1 MKKTL
6 NHIFDE
12 ANAGEIENLV
22 KQNAVPEVSVDT
34 LSSIKD
40 KVYAKTNLKK
50 ERKTNKSVWLRFG
63 AIAACFCLIVTLG
76 AIGLFMNDTP
86 DNPQNEFPGYA
97 AIEKYLLEGEV
108 CKGEGATIT
117 HKGFDETSIT
127 LYIEKNDETPIHLYF
142 RGFNEGEVEAIFSS
156 DEDLIF
162 TVNGARADSFPTAPG
177 EYEVRIDYS
186 KFITKCD
193 RMDTFLHIK
202 DYGHFSLNGEG
213 LNIEGIEDISKFE
226 TLPFDVPE
234 NFSTWFD

>member
-1 MKKTL
+1 MTQDKFTDAITELDSDILERYVRMKNTL
-6 NHIFDE
+6 AE
-12 ANAGEIENLV
+12 KKKPKQRAGV
-22 KQNAVPEVSVDT
+22 KWAS
-34 LSSIKD
+34 L
-40 KVYAKTNLKK
+40 
-50 ERKTNKSVWLRFG
+50 
-63 AIAACFCLIVTLG
+63 AACFCLIVTLG
-76 AIGLFMNDTP
+76 AIGLFMKDNPDTP
-86 DNPQNEFPGYA
+86 QTDFPGYA

-202 DYGHFSLNGEG
+202 DFGHFSLNGEG
-213 LNIEGIEDISKFE
+213 LRVEGIGDISEWE

>member
-1 MKKTL
+1 MTQDKFTDAITELDSDILERYVRMKNTL
-6 NHIFDE
+6 AE
-12 ANAGEIENLV
+12 KKKPKQRAGV
-22 KQNAVPEVSVDT
+22 KWAS
-34 LSSIKD
+34 L
-40 KVYAKTNLKK
+40 
-50 ERKTNKSVWLRFG
+50 
-63 AIAACFCLIVTLG
+63 AACFCLIVTLG
-76 AIGLFMNDTP
+76 AIGLFMKDNPDTP
-86 DNPQNEFPGYA
+86 QTDFPGYA

-127 LYIEKNDETPIHLYF
+127 LYIEKNDETPLHLYF

-202 DYGHFSLNGEG
+202 DFGHFSLNGEG
-213 LNIEGIEDISKFE
+213 LRVEGIGDISE
-226 TLPFDVPE
+226 WESLPFDVPE

>member
-1 MKKTL
+1 MTQDKFTDAITELDSDILERYVRMKNTL
-6 NHIFDE
+6 AE
-12 ANAGEIENLV
+12 KKKPKQRAGV
-22 KQNAVPEVSVDT
+22 KWAS
-34 LSSIKD
+34 L
-40 KVYAKTNLKK
+40 
-50 ERKTNKSVWLRFG
+50 
-63 AIAACFCLIVTLG
+63 AACFCLIVTLG
-76 AIGLFMNDTP
+76 AIGLFMKDNPDTP
-86 DNPQNEFPGYA
+86 QTDFPGYA

-202 DYGHFSLNGEG
+202 DFGHFSLNGEG
-213 LNIEGIEDISKFE
+213 LRVEGIGDISE
-226 TLPFDVPE
+226 WESLPFDVPE

>member
-1 MKKTL
+1 MTQDKLTDAITELDSDIIERYVRMKSTL
-6 NHIFDE
+6 AEKKKPKHR
-12 ANAGEIENLV
+12 AWV
-22 KQNAVPEVSVDT
+22 KWASM
-34 LSSIKD
+34 
-40 KVYAKTNLKK
+40 
-50 ERKTNKSVWLRFG
+50 
-63 AIAACFCLIVTLG
+63 AACFCLIVTLG
-76 AIGLFMNDTP
+76 AIGLFMKDTP
-86 DNPQNEFPGYA
+86 DTPQTDFPGYA
-97 AIEKYLLEGEV
+97 VIEKYLLEGEV
-108 CKGEGATIT
+108 SKGEGATIM

-127 LYIEKNDETPIHLYF
+127 LYIEKNDETPFHLYF

-202 DYGHFSLNGEG
+202 DFGHFSLNGEG
-213 LNIEGIEDISKFE
+213 LRVEGIEDISE
-226 TLPFDVPE
+226 WGTLPFDVPE